1 VTWERKPEV
10 AGADGFEA
18 AAEFFEARER
28 LGELRWSDGD
38 GGRCYQRQDGDTTR
52 LTITRD
58 GQRDLVYEYVGVDLD
73 ELT

>member
-1 VTWERKPEV
+1 M

-18 AAEFFEARER
+18 AAQFFEARER
-28 LGELRWSDGD
+28 LGELQWKDGD

-58 GQRDLVYEYVGVDLD
+58 GQPDLVNVYEGLDLD
-73 ELT
+73 GLS